1 MIFITVG
8 SQKFQFDRLLKQVDE
23 LLRDGILQEPVF
35 AQIGYCTYVP
45 QNYPCQDFLNKD
57 EMNRYMEQADLILTH
72 GGTASIIESVKMEKK
87 VVAAA
92 RLAKYGEHVDDH
104 QTEIIHKF
112 VQDQIIEGVYEM
124 EELVDAIHAARTREH
139 KPYISQRSAVIQYL
153 RELILQDP

>member
-8 SQKFQFDRLLKQVDE
+8 SQKFQFNRLLIKVDE

-35 AQIGYCTYVP
+35 AQIGYSTYVP
-45 QNYPCQDFLNKD
+45 QNYPYQEFLKKD
-57 EMNRYMEQADLILTH
+57 EIQSYMEQADLILTH
-72 GGTASIIESVKMEKK
+72 GGTASIIESVEMGKH

-104 QTEIIHKF
+104 QTEIIRKF

-124 EELVDAIHAARTREH
+124 EDLAEAIQAARTREH
-139 KPYISQRSAVIQYL
+139 KPYISQRTAVIDYL
-153 RELILQDP
+153 RELILQER